1 MDLRVPNEINKESYK
16 EITNDLINIVE
27 TYKNSKYKKL
37 ILKTWFLCNQKNG
50 KVKKLPS
57 KIYSICDI
65 DIKLEEVQEVPLL
78 NKIIFFIN
86 CKEKQKITYVVGFT
100 LTYKEDY

>member
-1 MDLRVPNEINKESYK
+1 MDLRVPDKINKESYK
-16 EITNDLINIVE
+16 EIMNDLINLIE
-27 TYKNSKYKKL
+27 MYKNSKYKKL

-50 KVKKLPS
+50 KVKKLPT

-65 DIKLEEVQEVPLL
+65 NSKSEEVQKIPLI
-78 NKIIFFIN
+78 NKFIFFIN
-86 CKEKQKITYVVGFT
+86 CKEKQEINYIADFT